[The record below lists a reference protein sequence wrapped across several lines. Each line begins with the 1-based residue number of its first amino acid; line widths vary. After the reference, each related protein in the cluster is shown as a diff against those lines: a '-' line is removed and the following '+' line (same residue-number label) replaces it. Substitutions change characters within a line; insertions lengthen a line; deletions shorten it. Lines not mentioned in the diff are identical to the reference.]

1 MAEQAVL
8 KATIEIVRREL
19 GPILDSIE
27 IERVAMGE
35 FFAGVKLSSGHA
47 GACSS
52 HGLDLSTEAAGPPF
66 PGLQGQRADH
76 LVDAA
81 AEATGL
87 ERVLGIA
94 TLNALAQLA
103 AESRVPAGCVE
114 VEGLDAFAAA
124 EVQPNETVVVI
135 GAFGPFLRRLRAI
148 GARHVVLEKDPTLLR
163 PHELPYYRPAHLAP
177 AVLPHADVLFITGA
191 TLANGTFG
199 SLIAL
204 ARPAARIILVGPT
217 VPIIPDAF
225 FDCGIGIV
233 AGVKVN
239 DSDAFMDVIAQ
250 GVPGYMFFGASA
262 AKVVLRRRLPP
273 GASRQMRTRA
283 FSLPVE

>member
-1 MAEQAVL
+1 MAERAVL
-8 KATIEIVRREL
+8 KATVEIVRREL
-19 GPILDSIE
+19 GPILDSIV
-27 IERVAMGE
+27 IERVAVGE

-52 HGLDLSTEAAGPPF
+52 HGLNLNAEGLPI
-66 PGLQGQRADH
+66 GLQGHKADH
-76 LVDAA
+76 LLDAA
-81 AEATGL
+81 ADAAGL

-103 AESRVPAGCVE
+103 AESRVPASCEE

-148 GARHVVLEKDPTLLR
+148 GARHVVLEKDPTLLK
-163 PHELPYYRPAHLAP
+163 PHELPYYRPAHQALD
-177 AVLPHADVLFITGA
+177 VVPHADVLFITGA
-191 TLANGTFG
+191 TLANETFG
-199 SLIAL
+199 GLIAL
-204 ARPAARIILVGPT
+204 ARPAARLILVGPT

-225 FDCGIGIV
+225 FDCGVGIV

-239 DSDAFMDVIAQ
+239 DPDAFMDVIAQ

-262 AKVVLRRRLPP
+262 AKVVLRRRLHP
-273 GASRQMRTRA
+273 ASPLQTRTQA
-283 FSLPVE
+283 LPLPVE

>member
-1 MAEQAVL
+1 MAERAVL

-19 GPILDSIE
+19 GPILDAIV

-52 HGLDLSTEAAGPPF
+52 HGLNLNAESLSI
-66 PGLQGQRADH
+66 GLQGHKADH
-76 LVDAA
+76 LLDAA
-81 AEATGL
+81 VEATGV

-114 VEGLDAFAAA
+114 VDGLDAFAAA
-124 EVQPNETVVVI
+124 TVQPNETVVVI
-135 GAFGPFLRRLRAI
+135 GAFGSFLRRLRAI
-148 GARHVVLEKDPTLLR
+148 GARHVVLEKDPTLLK
-163 PHELPYYRPAHLAP
+163 PHELAYYRPAHLAP
-177 AVLPHADVLFITGA
+177 DVVPHADVLFITGA
-191 TLANGTFG
+191 TLANATFG
-199 SLIAL
+199 GLIAL
-204 ARPAARIILVGPT
+204 ARPTARIVLVGPT

-225 FDCGIGIV
+225 FDCGVGIV
-233 AGVKVN
+233 AGVKV
-239 DSDAFMDVIAQ
+239 SDPDACMDVIAQ

-262 AKVVLRRRLPP
+262 AKVVLRRRVHP
-273 GASRQMRTRA
+273 GATLQMRMRA
-283 FSLPVE
+283 LPMPVE